1 VQASAHVS
9 THSAA
14 GATAYAC
21 GKKSYN
27 GAISVVGTVSEM
39 LCALLTWACACTQS
53 MSDTK
58 AVATSNASMCSHCMT
73 SVAVVEAA
81 QRRGMPIG
89 IIST

>member
-39 LCALLTWACACTQS
+39 LCDVVRVADVGVCVH
-53 MSDTK
+53 
-58 AVATSNASMCSHCMT
+58 AVN
-73 SVAVVEAA
+73 E
-81 QRRGMPIG
+81 
-89 IIST
+89 